1 MSKTIMIAVLACA
14 LAPAL
19 FAGGSLTGQ
28 DCPSFS
34 ATRFIN
40 PPADGKTS
48 FEDCKGEV
56 ILVKLWGTHCGPC
69 LKSMPEVQ
77 ALWNKYEGKGLH
89 VFMSERQNSS
99 EADIQKVYSSKGLT
113 FPQVLEGNMG
123 GFPGVGTIP
132 YAYVIGVDGKVVFE
146 GHSGYGAAIET
157 EIEKIKYLGLGKN
170 DVAPGL
176 EKAATAFSAKDYAGA
191 REEAT
196 KAKEKSA
203 DNEAV
208 VADADYII
216 GRVDAVIEKLLKRV
230 EDTKAARRYHE
241 TVAALE
247 ELSGKEFK
255 GMEVADKAKEDLKEL
270 KKDKD
275 VKNELKAW
283 DALAK
288 TLEANDK
295 AKSDDA
301 KKANLEG
308 FIRKYEG
315 TAAAGDAQQMLG
327 AIGSDE
333 GREG

>member
-1 MSKTIMIAVLACA
+1 MTKTMMIAA
-14 LAPAL
+14 LAFTLAPML
-19 FAGGSLTGQ
+19 YAGGTLTGQ

-34 ATRFIN
+34 ATKFIN

-48 FEDCKGEV
+48 FDDCKGEV
-56 ILVKLWGTHCGPC
+56 ILVKLWGVKCGPC

-77 ALWNKYEGKGLH
+77 ALWNKFEGKGLH
-89 VFMSERQNSS
+89 VFMCERQGHNA
-99 EADIQKVYSSKGLT
+99 EQIQQIYNSKGLT

-176 EKAATAFSAKDYAGA
+176 EKAAAAFSAKDYAGA
-191 REEAT
+191 RDEAT
-196 KAKEKSA
+196 KAKEKSG

-216 GRVDAVIEKLLKRV
+216 ARVDEVIARLQKRV

-288 TLEANDK
+288 TVEANEK
-295 AKSDDA
+295 ARSDDA

-308 FIRKYEG
+308 FIKKYEG

-327 AIGSDE
+327 AIGSE
-333 GREG
+333 G